1 LGRPLELSPA
11 AVSFDVCRLEV
22 TQPDVEA
29 DHLRLLTSSLCSR
42 LCGLR
47 ALIARSLPQML
58 KRQSKSQ
65 GCGFAIA
72 PAQGVKGGVLRHAA
86 YLYGNTG
93 GIDPLEG

>member
-11 AVSFDVCRLEV
+11 AVSFDARRLGV
-22 TQPDVEA
+22 TRPDVQPG
-29 DHLRLLTSSLCSR
+29 H
-42 LCGLR
+42 
-47 ALIARSLPQML
+47 Q
-58 KRQSKSQ
+58 QSKSQ

-72 PAQGVKGGVLRHAA
+72 PAQGVNDGVLRHAA